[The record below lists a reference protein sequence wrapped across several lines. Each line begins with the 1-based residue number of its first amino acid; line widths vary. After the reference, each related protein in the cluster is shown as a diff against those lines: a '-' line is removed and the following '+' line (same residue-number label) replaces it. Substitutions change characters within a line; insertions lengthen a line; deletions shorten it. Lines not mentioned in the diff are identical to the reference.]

1 MRAPVVLHAISSFEQ
16 GALEISAG
24 TVVAGLTRC
33 VNQAASLRT
42 EITTSPDFWSI
53 LQRLDRH
60 QEAAPATFELL
71 QTIVES
77 SQPGIGSDN
86 YESAVGL
93 ANDFA
98 SAAAAACAQDTKSDA
113 SSRKANVTMHPK
125 VK

>member
-1 MRAPVVLHAISSFEQ
+1 MRAPVVLHAVSSFEQ
-16 GALEISAG
+16 DTLDISAG
-24 TVVAGLTRC
+24 TIVAGLTRC
-33 VNQAASLRT
+33 VNQAAPLRT

-53 LQRLDRH
+53 LQRLHKH

-77 SQPGIGSDN
+77 NQPSIGSDN

-98 SAAAAACAQDTKSDA
+98 SAAAAAWIQETRGDA
-113 SSRKANVTMHPK
+113 SSRKTNTPMPAK
-125 VK
+125 AK